1 MQESI
6 RGRVIKM
13 PFDNVSTDVIA
24 PSRYRSTTG
33 EDPELLALRPW
44 IMGAL
49 RPGLNDVVK
58 PGDVFVVGKNFGLGS
73 HRETAVRIFKVWG
86 VQAIVADSAA
96 HMVSQRDRIRSPRVP
111 VEGRDEALRRRR
123 PDRDR
128 FEAVVHPQ
136 SEERGR
142 GTSHLGISAD
152 GHEHPGLG
160 RDHAA
165 PEKAR
170 RCRARHRRCDELRR
184 TTRNRCWACCSRVRL
199 AAARRRPAAARWRCR
214 PACG

>member
-58 PGDVFVVGKNFGLGS
+58 PGDVFVVGRNFGLGS

-96 HMVSQRDRIRSPRVP
+96 RIWFRNAIAFGLP
-111 VEGRDEALRRRR
+111 VFQLKDATKLFDEGDQIEIDLKRWCIRNPKNAGAEHRI
-123 PDRDR
+123 
-128 FEAVVHPQ
+128 
-136 SEERGR
+136 SELPPTVMNILDSGGIMQLLKKRADAEL
-142 GTSHLGISAD
+142 GT
-152 GHEHPGLG
+152 
-160 RDHAA
+160 
-165 PEKAR
+165 
-170 RCRARHRRCDELRR
+170 
-184 TTRNRCWACCSRVRL
+184 
-199 AAARRRPAAARWRCR
+199 AAATN
-214 PACG
+214 

>member
-58 PGDVFVVGKNFGLGS
+58 PGDVFEM
-73 HRETAVRIFKVWG
+73 H
-86 VQAIVADSAA
+86 
-96 HMVSQRDRIRSPRVP
+96 VP
-111 VEGRDEALRRRR
+111 EIGTLRNTIRDEKAL
-123 PDRDR
+123 
-128 FEAVVHPQ
+128 A
-136 SEERGR
+136 
-142 GTSHLGISAD
+142 L
-152 GHEHPGLG
+152 
-160 RDHAA
+160 
-165 PEKAR
+165 
-170 RCRARHRRCDELRR
+170 
-184 TTRNRCWACCSRVRL
+184 
-199 AAARRRPAAARWRCR
+199 
-214 PACG
+214 

>member
-96 HMVSQRDRIRSPRVP
+96 RIWFRNAIAFGLPVFQLKDATKLFDEGDQIEIDLKRWCIRNPKNAGAEHRISISPV
-111 VEGRDEALRRRR
+111 GG
-123 PDRDR
+123 
-128 FEAVVHPQ
+128 FEFKTA
-136 SEERGR
+136 EIGR
-142 GTSHLGISAD
+142 GWTKTSGPVSYELADSYGQFCELHLCQDGII
-152 GHEHPGLG
+152 
-160 RDHAA
+160 
-165 PEKAR
+165 
-170 RCRARHRRCDELRR
+170 
-184 TTRNRCWACCSRVRL
+184 N
-199 AAARRRPAAARWRCR
+199 
-214 PACG
+214 

>member
-6 RGRVIKM
+6 CGRVIKM

-96 HMVSQRDRIRSPRVP
+96 RIWFRNAIAFGLPVFQLKDATKLFDEGDRIEIDLKRWCIRNPKNAGAEHRI
-111 VEGRDEALRRRR
+111 
-123 PDRDR
+123 
-128 FEAVVHPQ
+128 
-136 SEERGR
+136 SEFPPTVMNILDSGGIMQLLKKRADAEL
-142 GTSHLGISAD
+142 GT
-152 GHEHPGLG
+152 
-160 RDHAA
+160 
-165 PEKAR
+165 
-170 RCRARHRRCDELRR
+170 
-184 TTRNRCWACCSRVRL
+184 
-199 AAARRRPAAARWRCR
+199 AAATNRV
-214 PACG
+214 